1 MPGQLCYMLTVYLNL
16 IKIKL
21 TTQVFQI
28 NQKLKFTGKDESVK
42 IVIVREIVSLF
53 QTAGIEVT
61 NTVLDLIHT
70 SLKTRNPGPMNE
82 SWSTERKDINLGLI
96 KMNHIKS

>member
-1 MPGQLCYMLTVYLNL
+1 MPGQLCYMLTVYFNL

-28 NQKLKFTGKDESVK
+28 SQKIKFTGKDESVK

-53 QTAGIEVT
+53 RTSGIEVT

-70 SLKTRNPGPMNE
+70 SLKARNPGPMNE
-82 SWSTERKDINLGLI
+82 SWSAERKDINLRLI
-96 KMNHIKS
+96 IMNHNKI

>member
-1 MPGQLCYMLTVYLNL
+1 MLTVYLNL

>member
-53 QTAGIEVT
+53 RTAGIEVT

-82 SWSTERKDINLGLI
+82 SWSAERKDINLRLI
-96 KMNHIKS
+96 IMNHNKI

>member
-1 MPGQLCYMLTVYLNL
+1 MLTVYLNL

-82 SWSTERKDINLGLI
+82 SRSAERKDINLSLLI
-96 KMNHIKS
+96 MNHNKI